1 MEGLDSN
8 LEFSRISQL
17 LRKSELDPDE
27 ANELTER
34 ISTMA
39 SANIISRL
47 ESKIDSQNTK
57 IDAQTT
63 KYNVL
68 IWVIG
73 TSTILLSLVITLVG
87 FLR

>member
-57 IDAQTT
+57 
-63 KYNVL
+63 YNVL

-73 TSTILLSLVITLVG
+73 TSTVLLSLVITLVG